1 MKYIIYCNLEQ
12 ENAIQFM
19 INKTHE
25 ELKIALDETYDFE
38 SSAVIECDE
47 KALYLAKWG
56 FMHLT
61 EISLKRERPLRTGP
75 NISALVLAYCL
86 DDERIY

>member
-25 ELKIALDETYDFE
+25 ELKMIMDESYDFTA
-38 SSAVIECDE
+38 SNVIECD
-47 KALYLAKWG
+47 KNALYLAKWG

-61 EISLKRERPLRTGP
+61 EILLKQERPLRTGP
-75 NISALVLAYCL
+75 DISALVLAYCL
-86 DDERIY
+86 DDKCMY